1 MFFSGGNKLANFI
14 SALVNGFLNEIKISE
29 WQQLAF
35 DDDFSLLI
43 IKRLR
48 ENQLNY
54 ENLKMKKFC

>member
-14 SALVNGFLNEIKISE
+14 SALVNGILNEIKISE

>member
-54 ENLKMKKFC
+54 EDLKMKKFC

>member
-54 ENLKMKKFC
+54 ENIKMKKYC